1 MPKKSKRRFDSHRH
15 TNWVRWLFSAGVFC
29 GVIGVLVFILL
40 IHDLP
45 DLDEVE
51 TNGRRA
57 SVVFESYDGKV
68 LATYGDLFRKAVRID
83 QLPKYVGDAVVAIED
98 HRFYQHNGVDVVGM
112 LRALVKNL
120 ANRRVVQGG
129 STLTQQVAKNLFFS
143 QERSIKRKIQEI
155 VLALWLEKKFT
166 KKQILSIYI
175 NRVYFGA
182 GTYGIDAAAYRF
194 FGKQSSKLTLYEAA
208 SLIGL
213 LKSPTAYSPLH
224 HKDRSI
230 QRTALVL
237 DQMVKLGYITDRQKQ
252 DAMQDKDR
260 HNNLSVLM
268 DENRYF
274 TDWVF
279 EQMQNIVNPDKEDLI
294 VRTTLDARLQ
304 KNATY
309 IIREVLHKDGF
320 KNSVSQMALV
330 ALDKTG
336 AVRAMVGGH
345 SYNIS
350 QFNRVLSL
358 RSFGSAFKYFVFL
371 QALEN
376 GMNPDDEISDMPLRI
391 GDWSPKN
398 YHYHSIGSIPLKL
411 AFAKSVNT
419 CTVRLAQKVGMES
432 IVQKAHLLGIS
443 SNLNRTYAT
452 ALGADGVSLLELT
465 AAYGATMTGGI
476 KVVPFGIISIK
487 NRSGK
492 VLYQARRNGGKRVI
506 SSDVC
511 AKMKTLLSEVINN
524 GTGRKAKLS
533 IPCYGKTGTSNDSR
547 DASFIGFSPP
557 LVTGVWIGNDD
568 NAPMYKKI
576 TGGTLPAVVWH
587 KFMMT
592 AFGLAPE
599 ASDTPTASTARR
611 YEKRKK
617 LKTLIE
623 NNL

>member
-1 MPKKSKRRFDSHRH
+1 M
-15 TNWVRWLFSAGVFC
+15 
-29 GVIGVLVFILL
+29 
-40 IHDLP
+40 
-45 DLDEVE
+45 
-51 TNGRRA
+51 
-57 SVVFESYDGKV
+57 
-68 LATYGDLFRKAVRID
+68 
-83 QLPKYVGDAVVAIED
+83 
-98 HRFYQHNGVDVVGM
+98 
-112 LRALVKNL
+112 
-120 ANRRVVQGG
+120 
-129 STLTQQVAKNLFFS
+129 
-143 QERSIKRKIQEI
+143 
-155 VLALWLEKKFT
+155 
-166 KKQILSIYI
+166 
-175 NRVYFGA
+175 
-182 GTYGIDAAAYRF
+182 
-194 FGKQSSKLTLYEAA
+194 TLYEAA

-371 QALEN
+371 QVLEN

-398 YHYHSIGSIPLKL
+398 YHYHSSNRYII
-411 AFAKSVNT
+411 
-419 CTVRLAQKVGMES
+419 ES
-432 IVQKAHLLGIS
+432 
-443 SNLNRTYAT
+443 
-452 ALGADGVSLLELT
+452 
-465 AAYGATMTGGI
+465 
-476 KVVPFGIISIK
+476 
-487 NRSGK
+487 
-492 VLYQARRNGGKRVI
+492 
-506 SSDVC
+506 
-511 AKMKTLLSEVINN
+511 
-524 GTGRKAKLS
+524 
-533 IPCYGKTGTSNDSR
+533 
-547 DASFIGFSPP
+547 
-557 LVTGVWIGNDD
+557 
-568 NAPMYKKI
+568 
-576 TGGTLPAVVWH
+576 
-587 KFMMT
+587 
-592 AFGLAPE
+592 
-599 ASDTPTASTARR
+599 
-611 YEKRKK
+611 
-617 LKTLIE
+617 
-623 NNL
+623 

>member
-279 EQMQNIVNPDKEDLI
+279 EQMQNIVNPDKEDL
-294 VRTTLDARLQ
+294 R
-304 KNATY
+304 
-309 IIREVLHKDGF
+309 
-320 KNSVSQMALV
+320 
-330 ALDKTG
+330 
-336 AVRAMVGGH
+336 
-345 SYNIS
+345 
-350 QFNRVLSL
+350 
-358 RSFGSAFKYFVFL
+358 
-371 QALEN
+371 
-376 GMNPDDEISDMPLRI
+376 
-391 GDWSPKN
+391 
-398 YHYHSIGSIPLKL
+398 
-411 AFAKSVNT
+411 KS
-419 CTVRLAQKVGMES
+419 E
-432 IVQKAHLLGIS
+432 
-443 SNLNRTYAT
+443 
-452 ALGADGVSLLELT
+452 
-465 AAYGATMTGGI
+465 
-476 KVVPFGIISIK
+476 
-487 NRSGK
+487 
-492 VLYQARRNGGKRVI
+492 
-506 SSDVC
+506 
-511 AKMKTLLSEVINN
+511 
-524 GTGRKAKLS
+524 
-533 IPCYGKTGTSNDSR
+533 
-547 DASFIGFSPP
+547 
-557 LVTGVWIGNDD
+557 
-568 NAPMYKKI
+568 
-576 TGGTLPAVVWH
+576 
-587 KFMMT
+587 
-592 AFGLAPE
+592 
-599 ASDTPTASTARR
+599 
-611 YEKRKK
+611 
-617 LKTLIE
+617 
-623 NNL
+623 